1 MLTNKKIFL
10 YNKFVKIKDENFDMK
25 KKELQKLANK
35 IIALEKIIDANED
48 PQQVKE
54 AKRKIIDLSGRIDPE
69 DMIRIDEIIQE
80 QM

>member
-1 MLTNKKIFL
+1 
-10 YNKFVKIKDENFDMK
+10 MK

>member
-1 MLTNKKIFL
+1 
-10 YNKFVKIKDENFDMK
+10 MK

-54 AKRKIIDLSGRIDPE
+54 AKKKIIDLSGRIDPE

>member
-1 MLTNKKIFL
+1 
-10 YNKFVKIKDENFDMK
+10 MK
-25 KKELQKLANK
+25 KKELQKLASK